1 MPIQFQCPNGHP
13 ITCADDRAGKPAKCP
28 KCKTRFQVPAE
39 GKEGDNVVAQEISEP
54 TTEPESE
61 EEVIEFLCPNGHKL
75 SGPASLQGHPGQCP
89 HCGSKFQIPSAE
101 DFEED
106 EGDEEHEQEDHEH
119 EDAAPSNL
127 GLETITP
134 VDDFNAGAEQA
145 WDVEDAVMVLP
156 EAGTPAVA
164 HPMSAMFLTLWEH
177 RKDGIVEIRCKDGG
191 VLTPTD
197 YSYDA
202 SSDAVALFAISDD
215 QGEQVLAVAW
225 DHVARVELR
234 GIKRLPSGMFE

>member
-1 MPIQFQCPNGHP
+1 
-13 ITCADDRAGKPAKCP
+13 
-28 KCKTRFQVPAE
+28 VAE
-39 GKEGDNVVAQEISEP
+39 EICEP
-54 TTEPESE
+54 TTESESA

-101 DFEED
+101 DFE
-106 EGDEEHEQEDHEH
+106 GDEEHEEYEH
-119 EDAAPSNL
+119 ADDEEAAPSNL
-127 GLETITP
+127 GLEAITP
-134 VDDFNAGAEQA
+134 VDDFHAEKEDA

-156 EAGTPAVA
+156 EAGTPSVV
-164 HPMSAMFLTLWEH
+164 HPMSEMFLTLWEH